1 MAADT
6 RGTGNERLTGMYN
19 WDLQNAI
26 AAFVESQRPYFPAQH
41 DLYLTVLHAFAD
53 MQSQLLTLL
62 GFPPV
67 P

>member
-1 MAADT
+1 
-6 RGTGNERLTGMYN
+6 MYN

-26 AAFVESQRPYFPAQH
+26 AAFVDTLRPNGAQQH
-41 DLYLTVLHAFAD
+41 EMYMSALYAFVD
-53 MQSQLLTLL
+53 MQSHLLELL

>member
-1 MAADT
+1 M
-6 RGTGNERLTGMYN
+6 GNSPGYN

-26 AAFVESQRPYFPAQH
+26 AAFVESQRPNFQAQH
-41 DLYLTVLHAFAD
+41 ELYLHALYSFVD
-53 MQSQLLTLL
+53 MQSHLLTLL

>member
-1 MAADT
+1 M
-6 RGTGNERLTGMYN
+6 GNSPGYN

-26 AAFVESQRPYFPAQH
+26 AAFVESQRPNFQAQH
-41 DLYLTVLHAFAD
+41 ELYLHGLYAFVD
-53 MQSQLLTLL
+53 MQSHLLTLL

>member
-1 MAADT
+1 
-6 RGTGNERLTGMYN
+6 MYN

-26 AAFVESQRPYFPAQH
+26 AAFVESMRPNWPAQH
-41 DLYLTVLHAFAD
+41 ELYMSALHTFVE
-53 MQSQLLTLL
+53 MQSHLLTLL

>member
-1 MAADT
+1 
-6 RGTGNERLTGMYN
+6 MYN

-26 AAFVESQRPYFPAQH
+26 AAFVDSLRPYGPAQH
-41 DLYLTVLHAFAD
+41 ELYMHALYTFVD
-53 MQSQLLTLL
+53 MQSHLLTLL

>member
-1 MAADT
+1 
-6 RGTGNERLTGMYN
+6 MYN

-26 AAFVESQRPYFPAQH
+26 AAFINSLRPSGQLQH
-41 DLYLTVLHAFAD
+41 DLYLGLLHGFVD
-53 MQSQLLTLL
+53 MQSGLLTLL